1 MSFVIGSFRYKR
13 GYHPT
18 GMQCLTEVELQILSQ
33 GDSRPAGMQCLTEV
47 ESQGG
52 NRPAGMQC
60 LTEVELQILS
70 QGDNRPPGMQCLTEV
85 ESQGGNHPAGMQCL
99 TEVESNRPAG
109 MQCLT
114 EVELQILSQGDN
126 RPAGMQCLTEVESQ
140 GDNCLMQCLTEV
152 ESQGGN
158 RPAGMQC
165 LTEVESQGG
174 NRPAGM
180 QCESQGG
187 NRPAGMQCLT
197 EVESQEGNRPAG
209 MQCLTEVESQGGN
222 RPAGMQCL
230 TEVELQILSQGS
242 PEELLFCIN
251 ENEGK
256 FLNTFKMHRY
266 FTNSMHLKRMVKLL
280 YLLVKCEDQNTALKM
295 LAQIIC
301 ADDDYAFFA
310 IQIDG
315 VLKKMIFETCGYVK
329 RENIAFLDHLIE
341 IGSMGI
347 KGIPSTVEMTF
358 PVTMMERT
366 LKELAATVTVMERT
380 LTELAAFG
388 ENTALISTKFE
399 KMKRQFDAMR
409 GRFYV
414 KSYNMESGEPPAE
427 CFTELPILPKRK
439 KIHIQSK
446 KVFLRANKV
455 KGGYSSSHCHE
466 CGRSGHGRNH
476 GRHAG
481 RRCGSRVHPAGMQ
494 CISEEDLQT
503 LSQGNPVEVLVSI
516 NKNEGRFLN
525 TFKMRRYCHHPLHL
539 KRMVKLL
546 YLLVKCDDQSTAS
559 KMMAQILCTDGDYAS
574 FTTQIDQVL
583 KKMAFETRIY
593 IKRDIAFL
601 DNLIE
606 IGSMAIKAIP
616 STVGLTFPVTVMERT
631 IEELTALGE
640 NTNLIT
646 MKFEEMNSA
655 FKRVKFA
662 AVIEAREKAKLEASK
677 ESEGAPPEPF
687 TQLSVLPK
695 REEIHVQSKKV
706 FLRANKIEGGYINC
720 DHYFDVQFR
729 LLREDF
735 VRPLREGIGVFCD
748 TGSTKKT
755 SDIRV
760 YEGAKILNP
769 VCLFTGIGFQLRFDA
784 SKFSRVNWEHSRRL
798 IFGSLLCLSNDNFDR
813 CLLFATVVK
822 RDPKLIQEGLLTIK
836 FEGDV
841 NGFQIDP
848 TETYTMV
855 ESTAYYEAY
864 CHVLKSMQ
872 EISLHPDAVPMKKY
886 IMECDF
892 TDVQV
897 PVFLHPPAMPPHFN
911 MVDILGKRTAK
922 GHLVLPRKV
931 FNIANPSSWPQAS
944 STCLDESQLRALKMA
959 LTKEVSVIQGP
970 PGTGKTYIGLKIVE
984 AYLRN
989 RAVWD
994 PQRAAPILV
1003 VCYTTHTLDQLLE
1016 EIQKIMV
1023 DNACPSIIRVGG
1035 RCKSA
1040 ALENSVLSEKV
1051 QECRANRNIPQ
1062 HLFRDF
1068 MDARSA
1074 LFASQGFINSNMKN
1088 CDAESKQKII
1098 HLFNLEVVIDPNHV
1112 DQLRYVSAMNKEIE
1126 VWLGLWFPEKEEA
1139 EPPEMAILQPHQA
1152 THDEVAALF
1161 PDTSSS
1167 DEEYIQVDNE
1177 ARILQEERMIQG
1189 EEVEVPVRNHDRSQN
1204 DDTALPKRSKKAGD
1218 KHGWKTVQLSESQ
1231 KKKKIGKGFKNTPM
1245 LREEASR
1252 VDNIWNLSDKE
1263 RWQLYLH
1270 WTNEYIRCCKERV
1283 NTKAQEY
1290 NFTCMLYGESQRN
1303 IDCHVAQGA
1312 DVIGMTTT
1320 GAAKYHHLLRQIHP
1334 KVVIFEEAAEV
1345 LEAHVITSLASSV
1358 QQLIMIGD
1366 HKQLKPKPT
1375 CYDLEKHYHL
1385 DTSLFERFINNGFE
1399 HVTLEKQHR
1408 MRPEISSLLCPS
1420 IYEKLEDAE
1429 NVKKYDPVVGVGKDL
1444 FFIEHTHPEEPNE
1457 FSDMKSH
1464 VNKFEAEYV
1473 VELCHYLLKQGAYS
1487 PHDITILTMYR
1498 GQLLEL
1504 RKRMKRE
1511 HFEGVRVA
1519 AVDDFQG
1526 EENEIILLSLVRSN
1540 SDNSIGFLSIENRV
1554 CVSLSRAKKGLYVIG
1569 NLCMLR
1575 ERNDTKWPEIIHHL
1589 ENEQCV
1595 GPGLP
1600 LYCQVHPEDKAQIRT
1615 PAEFRQR
1622 PEGGCTKMCGMRL
1635 DCGHVCERIC
1645 HPKDRE
1651 HKLVSCSKVCGK
1663 NLPCGHTCKAKCYQ
1677 CKKKLRCRPCTEHV
1691 QKKLPY
1697 CGHTVTLRC
1706 SEDTLLT
1713 ECPLPCQKSL
1723 PCGHK
1728 CQNTCSVG
1736 CTIKCMKKVKK
1747 SLPCGHN
1754 VSVPCFED
1762 PSFVVCPVKCEQ
1774 MLECGD
1780 MCSGTCGKCH
1790 RGRLH
1795 IKCRQ
1800 KCGRDLVCGHLCKYQ
1815 CASICP
1821 PCEEPCN
1828 NYCLHSKCPKKCYEL
1843 CKPCMEPCEWLCP
1856 HLQCT
1861 KPCGELCNRPPCNKR
1876 CDKTLKCGHP
1886 CIGLCGERCPSKCR
1900 ICDEDEVCAIFFG
1913 NEDEEDALFIQLQD
1927 CGHILEVEGLDQW
1940 METDPGS
1947 NSSSK
1952 QVQFKTC
1959 PKCKAFIRKS
1969 VRYGNKIKQV
1979 LSDVE
1984 KVKHKQMEASD
1995 GLDAELHKVKKQIQE
2010 IGSSSYIS
2018 EDLEFINDH
2027 IHNKANW
2034 YRCKALKF
2042 QLTVLPRLVKV
2053 HQIININLKKVSG
2066 IKVVGCTQMYL
2077 EDCLLDL
2084 KTFIMQE
2091 FLSSQEMS
2099 DGISELRRLTC
2110 AAKLL
2115 DLLCKIQM
2123 KKCVITSTENNSI
2136 VHKIKQAYFS
2146 GWNHVKTTK
2155 EEETAVNSFI
2165 RELST
2170 KYQVD
2175 GAVGLSKGHWYK
2187 CPNGHVYCI
2196 GDCGGAMEKA
2206 KCPEC
2211 GSTIG
2216 GTNHSL
2222 AAGNLH
2228 AGEMDGSR
2236 HPAWSDAANL
2246 ANFDPADLARLR
2258 L

>member
-1 MSFVIGSFRYKR
+1 MSGRRNSR
-13 GYHPT
+13 G
-18 GMQCLTEVELQILSQ
+18 
-33 GDSRPAGMQCLTEV
+33 R
-47 ESQGG
+47 G
-52 NRPAGMQC
+52 NR
-60 LTEVELQILS
+60 
-70 QGDNRPPGMQCLTEV
+70 R
-85 ESQGGNHPAGMQCL
+85 
-99 TEVESNRPAG
+99 
-109 MQCLT
+109 
-114 EVELQILSQGDN
+114 
-126 RPAGMQCLTEVESQ
+126 
-140 GDNCLMQCLTEV
+140 
-152 ESQGGN
+152 
-158 RPAGMQC
+158 
-165 LTEVESQGG
+165 
-174 NRPAGM
+174 
-180 QCESQGG
+180 
-187 NRPAGMQCLT
+187 
-197 EVESQEGNRPAG
+197 
-209 MQCLTEVESQGGN
+209 
-222 RPAGMQCL
+222 
-230 TEVELQILSQGS
+230 GS
-242 PEELLFCIN
+242 RGPR
-251 ENEGK
+251 G
-256 FLNTFKMHRY
+256 HGAY
-266 FTNSMHLKRMVKLL
+266 HNS
-280 YLLVKCEDQNTALKM
+280 
-295 LAQIIC
+295 
-301 ADDDYAFFA
+301 
-310 IQIDG
+310 
-315 VLKKMIFETCGYVK
+315 
-329 RENIAFLDHLIE
+329 
-341 IGSMGI
+341 
-347 KGIPSTVEMTF
+347 
-358 PVTMMERT
+358 
-366 LKELAATVTVMERT
+366 
-380 LTELAAFG
+380 
-388 ENTALISTKFE
+388 
-399 KMKRQFDAMR
+399 
-409 GRFYV
+409 
-414 KSYNMESGEPPAE
+414 
-427 CFTELPILPKRK
+427 
-439 KIHIQSK
+439 
-446 KVFLRANKV
+446 
-455 KGGYSSSHCHE
+455 GGYGDDSSGAYENHMPGIRE
-466 CGRSGHGRNH
+466 RGRSGHGGNR
-476 GRHAG
+476 GRHADRG
-481 RRCGSRVHPAGMQ
+481 RGSRGHPAGMQ

-503 LSQGNPVEVLVSI
+503 LSQGNPEEVLVSV
-516 NKNEGRFLN
+516 NENEGRFLN
-525 TFKMRRYCHHPLHL
+525 TFKMRRYCHHPMHL

-546 YLLVKCDDQSTAS
+546 YLLVKCEDQCTAL
-559 KMMAQILCTDGDYAS
+559 KMLAQILCSDGDYAS
-574 FTTQIDQVL
+574 FTTQIDLVL
-583 KKMAFETRIY
+583 KKMALETRVY
-593 IKRDIAFL
+593 IKRENIAFL

-616 STVGLTFPVTVMERT
+616 STVGMTFPVTVMERT

-646 MKFEEMNSA
+646 TKFKEMNSA
-655 FKRVKFA
+655 FKRVKLA
-662 AVIEAREKAKLEASK
+662 AVREAREKAKPKPSYK
-677 ESEGAPPEPF
+677 ESEGEPPEPF

-769 VCLFTGIGFQLRFDA
+769 VCLYTGIGFQLRFDA
-784 SKFSRVNWEHSRRL
+784 SKFSRVNWEYSRRL

-864 CHVLKSMQ
+864 CHVLKGMQ

-886 IMECDF
+886 IMECNF

-897 PVFLHPPAMPPHFN
+897 PVFLRPPAMPPHFN
-911 MVDILGKRTAK
+911 MVDILGKRIAK

-931 FNIANPSSWPQAS
+931 FNITNPSSWPQVS
-944 STCLDESQLRALKMA
+944 STGLDDSQLRALKMA

-994 PQRAAPILV
+994 PQKAAPILV
-1003 VCYTTHTLDQLLE
+1003 VCYTNHALDQFLE
-1016 EIQKIMV
+1016 EIQKIMI

-1040 ALENSVLSEKV
+1040 ALENCVLSKKV

-1062 HLFRDF
+1062 QLFRDF

-1074 LFASQGFINSNMKN
+1074 LFTSQDFINSNMKN

-1112 DQLRYVSAMNKEIE
+1112 DQLRYASASAMNKEIE
-1126 VWLGLWFPEKEEA
+1126 VWLGLWFPEEEEA

-1152 THDEVAALF
+1152 IHDEVAALF
-1161 PDTSSS
+1161 PEHDDTSSS

-1189 EEVEVPVRNHDRSQN
+1189 EEVEVPVRIHGRSQN

-1218 KHGWKTVQLSESQ
+1218 KHGWKTVQLSESE

-1245 LREEASR
+1245 SREKASR

-1375 CYDLEKHYHL
+1375 CYDLEKRYHL

-1464 VNKFEAEYV
+1464 VNKFEAEYA

-1540 SDNSIGFLSIENRV
+1540 SENSIGFLSIENRV

-1569 NLCMLR
+1569 NLHMLR
-1575 ERNDTKWPEIIHHL
+1575 ERDDTKWPEIIHHL
-1589 ENEQCV
+1589 EKEQRV

-1600 LYCQVHPEDKAQIRT
+1600 LYCQVHPEDKALIRT

-1663 NLPCGHTCKAKCYQ
+1663 NFPCGHTCKAKCYQ
-1677 CKKKLRCRPCTEHV
+1677 CKKKLRCRPCTEQV

-1713 ECPLPCQKSL
+1713 ECPLPCPKSL

-1736 CTIKCMKKVKK
+1736 CTIMCMTKVKK

-1754 VSVPCFED
+1754 VSIPCFED
-1762 PSFVVCPVKCEQ
+1762 PNSFVCPVKCEQ

-1780 MCSGTCGKCH
+1780 KCSGTCGKCL

-1843 CKPCMEPCEWLCP
+1843 CKPCMEPCEWVCP

-2018 EDLEFINDH
+2018 EDLECINDH
-2027 IHNKANW
+2027 IRNKASTSNW

-2042 QLTVLPRLVKV
+2042 QLTVFPRLVKV
-2053 HQIININLKKVSG
+2053 HQIININLKKASG
-2066 IKVVGCTQMYL
+2066 INVVGCNRMYL

-2091 FLSSQEMS
+2091 FLSSQEIS

-2110 AAKLL
+2110 AARLL

-2136 VHKIKQAYFS
+2136 EGKIKQAYFS
-2146 GWNHVKTTK
+2146 GWNHGKTT
-2155 EEETAVNSFI
+2155 EEEEIAVNSFI

-2175 GAVGLSKGHWYK
+2175 GLSQEEKLQIVNAVGLSKGHWYK

-2211 GSTIG
+2211 GSIIG